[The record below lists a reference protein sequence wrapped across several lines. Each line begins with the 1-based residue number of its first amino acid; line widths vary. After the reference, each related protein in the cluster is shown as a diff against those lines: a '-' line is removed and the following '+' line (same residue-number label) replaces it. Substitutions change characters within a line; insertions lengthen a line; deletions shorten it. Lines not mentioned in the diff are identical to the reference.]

1 MAKYIAALCHRQI
14 SKSKRGSSIQIVKL
28 CIQVE
33 NPHPG
38 YSPKRPL
45 FLWGIYKIQGFMIPL
60 CLKVPASPGTKASWG
75 SIDNSIFAGLS
86 FALGVG
92 YFHITGT
99 SFCLVSKPV
108 GKRRVEKDKGV
119 EEMNNMNWYNFEGF
133 LGKLP
138 DFILALVVL
147 LIGWLVA
154 KGVEKAV
161 YKLLNKSGLDD
172 KLFSHIP
179 NKKYSSEKIISKIV
193 YWILLLIVF
202 IIVLNILNLN
212 LIAEPLVNLMNSIFG
227 AVDNILKA
235 ALILLFAYALAV
247 LVRYGVRKLGNAANI
262 DHLLVKWNLADTEK
276 DAHEGINK
284 TAKVLFYLVLLLF
297 LPAVLSALDITGV
310 SEPFADMLNSMLAF
324 IPKLLAAA
332 LIVLVGYFVA
342 KLVRTIVTNFLH
354 AVGLERLGERIGLS
368 KTLNG
373 TSLSSIVGNI
383 AFILVLIPTVIA
395 ALEKLD
401 IEGISAP
408 AIDMLNDVLT
418 MLPNIAVA
426 IVLILAGLWAGRM
439 AGKWTASFLN
449 KLGINSVMSNMK
461 VGSWKPGESTDS
473 FTITKILGYIVQF
486 IVSLLFIVEALQIV
500 GLDFLVTLA
509 TGVFAYIPSV
519 IAAIVILAVGLYLG
533 NITKKVLS
541 SILNGN
547 NKNVLATIAKYAIII
562 MAFFMALDQLG
573 IAQSIV
579 NSAFI
584 LVLGGLALAFGL
596 SFGLGGREFASTYLS
611 KMETNLSDISVD
623 KEKAQESQKDDW
635 TTSMNEDGT
644 IDNQPNRPDDGFPR
658 E

>member
-1 MAKYIAALCHRQI
+1 
-14 SKSKRGSSIQIVKL
+14 
-28 CIQVE
+28 
-33 NPHPG
+33 
-38 YSPKRPL
+38 
-45 FLWGIYKIQGFMIPL
+45 
-60 CLKVPASPGTKASWG
+60 
-75 SIDNSIFAGLS
+75 
-86 FALGVG
+86 
-92 YFHITGT
+92 
-99 SFCLVSKPV
+99 
-108 GKRRVEKDKGV
+108 
-119 EEMNNMNWYNFEGF
+119 MNMYNFEGF
-133 LGKLP
+133 LGKIP
-138 DFILALVVL
+138 DFLLALVVL

-161 YKLLNKSGLDD
+161 YKLLNKTGMDD

-227 AVDNILKA
+227 AIDNILKA
-235 ALILLFAYALAV
+235 ALILLVAYALAM
-247 LVRYGVRKLGNAANI
+247 LVSMGVRKLGKATHF
-262 DHLLVKWNLADTEK
+262 DHLLVKWNMADTEK
-276 DAHEGINK
+276 DAHSGIDK
-284 TAKVLFYLVLLLF
+284 AAKVLFYLVLLLF

-310 SEPFADMLNSMLAF
+310 SEPFTEMLNSMLAF

-354 AVGLERLGERIGLS
+354 SIGLERLGERLGLS
-368 KTLNG
+368 KTLSG
-373 TSLSSIVGNI
+373 TSLSSIIGNI
-383 AFILVLIPTVIA
+383 VFILILIPTVIA

-401 IEGISAP
+401 IEGVSGP
-408 AIDMLNDVLT
+408 AIEMLNDVLT

-426 IVLILAGLWAGRM
+426 IALILVGLWAGRL
-439 AGKWTASFLN
+439 AGRWTTDFLN
-449 KLGINSVMSNMK
+449 KLNINSLMSNMK
-461 VGSWKPGESTDS
+461 LGSWKPGESANS
-473 FTITKILGYIVQF
+473 LTITKILGYVVHFVIA
-486 IVSLLFIVEALQIV
+486 LLFIVEALQIV
-500 GLDFLVTLA
+500 ELDFLVTLA

-533 NITKKVLS
+533 NIAKKVLV
-541 SILNGN
+541 SILNGSS
-547 NKNVLATIAKYAIII
+547 KTVLATIAKYAIII

-596 SFGLGGREFASTYLS
+596 AFGLGGREFASNYLS
-611 KMETNLSDISVD
+611 KMENNLSDISVD
-623 KEKAQESQKDDW
+623 KEKAKRKAEGNSKDDW
-635 TTSMNEDGT
+635 TSSMNEDGT

-658 E
+658 G

>member
-1 MAKYIAALCHRQI
+1 M
-14 SKSKRGSSIQIVKL
+14 
-28 CIQVE
+28 
-33 NPHPG
+33 
-38 YSPKRPL
+38 
-45 FLWGIYKIQGFMIPL
+45 GIGGL
-60 CLKVPASPGTKASWG
+60 EKV
-75 SIDNSIFAGLS
+75 
-86 FALGVG
+86 
-92 YFHITGT
+92 
-99 SFCLVSKPV
+99 
-108 GKRRVEKDKGV
+108 KGV
-119 EEMNNMNWYNFEGF
+119 EGMNNMNMYNFEGF
-133 LGKLP
+133 LGKIP
-138 DFILALVVL
+138 DFLLALVVL

-161 YKLLNKSGLDD
+161 YKLLNKTGMDD

-227 AVDNILKA
+227 AIDNILKA
-235 ALILLFAYALAV
+235 ALILLVAYALAM
-247 LVRYGVRKLGNAANI
+247 LVSMGVRKLGKATHF
-262 DHLLVKWNLADTEK
+262 DHLLVKWNMADTEK
-276 DAHEGINK
+276 DAHSGIDK
-284 TAKVLFYLVLLLF
+284 AAKVLFYLVLLLF

-310 SEPFADMLNSMLAF
+310 SEPFTEMLNSMLAF

-354 AVGLERLGERIGLS
+354 SIGLERLGERLGLS
-368 KTLNG
+368 KTLSG
-373 TSLSSIVGNI
+373 TSLSSIIGNI
-383 AFILVLIPTVIA
+383 VFILILIPTVIA

-401 IEGISAP
+401 IEGVSGP
-408 AIDMLNDVLT
+408 AIEMLNDVLT

-426 IVLILAGLWAGRM
+426 IALILVGLWAGRL
-439 AGKWTASFLN
+439 AGRWTTDFLN
-449 KLGINSVMSNMK
+449 KLNINSLMSNMK
-461 VGSWKPGESTDS
+461 LGSWKPGESANS
-473 FTITKILGYIVQF
+473 LTITKILGYVVHFVIA
-486 IVSLLFIVEALQIV
+486 LLFIVEALQIV
-500 GLDFLVTLA
+500 ELDFLVTLA

-533 NITKKVLS
+533 NIAKKVLV
-541 SILNGN
+541 SILNGSS
-547 NKNVLATIAKYAIII
+547 KTVLATIAKYAIII

-596 SFGLGGREFASTYLS
+596 AFGLGGREFASNYLS
-611 KMETNLSDISVD
+611 KMENNLSDISVD
-623 KEKAQESQKDDW
+623 KEKAKRKAEGNSKDDW
-635 TTSMNEDGT
+635 TSSMNEDGT

-658 E
+658 G

>member
-1 MAKYIAALCHRQI
+1 
-14 SKSKRGSSIQIVKL
+14 
-28 CIQVE
+28 
-33 NPHPG
+33 
-38 YSPKRPL
+38 
-45 FLWGIYKIQGFMIPL
+45 
-60 CLKVPASPGTKASWG
+60 
-75 SIDNSIFAGLS
+75 
-86 FALGVG
+86 
-92 YFHITGT
+92 
-99 SFCLVSKPV
+99 
-108 GKRRVEKDKGV
+108 
-119 EEMNNMNWYNFEGF
+119 MNWYNNFEGF
-133 LGKLP
+133 LGKIP

-154 KGVEKAV
+154 KGIEKAV
-161 YKLLNKSGLDD
+161 YKLLKKTGMDD

-212 LIAEPLVNLMNSIFG
+212 LIAEPLVNMMNSIFG
-227 AVDNILKA
+227 AIDNILKA
-235 ALILLFAYALAV
+235 ALILLFAYAIAM
-247 LVRYGVRKLGNAANI
+247 LVSFGVRKLGKATNF
-262 DHLLVKWNLADTEK
+262 DHLLVKWNMADTEK

-310 SEPFADMLNSMLAF
+310 SEPFTDMVNSMLAF

-354 AVGLERLGERIGLS
+354 AVGLEKLRGRLGLEN
-368 KTLNG
+368 TLGG
-373 TSLSSIVGNI
+373 TTLSSIVGNI
-383 AFILVLIPTVIA
+383 VFILILIPTVIA

-401 IEGISAP
+401 IEGVSAP

-418 MLPNIAVA
+418 MIPNIAVA
-426 IVLILAGLWAGRM
+426 IVLILVGLWAGRM
-439 AGKWTASFLN
+439 AGRWTTNFLN
-449 KLGINSVMSNMK
+449 KLGINSLMSNMK

-473 FTITKILGYIVQF
+473 LTITKIIGYIVHF
-486 IVSLLFIVEALQIV
+486 VIALLFIVEALQIV
-500 GLDFLVTLA
+500 ELEFLVTLA

-519 IAAIVILAVGLYLG
+519 FAAIVILAVGLYLG
-533 NITKKVLS
+533 NIAKKVLS

-596 SFGLGGREFASTYLS
+596 SFGLGGREFASNYLS
-611 KMETNLSDISVD
+611 KMENNLSDISVD
-623 KEKAQESQKDDW
+623 KEKAKRKAETDQKDDW
-635 TTSMNEDGT
+635 TSSMNEDGT
-644 IDNQPNRPDDGFPR
+644 IDNQPNRPDDEFPR
-658 E
+658 R

>member
-1 MAKYIAALCHRQI
+1 
-14 SKSKRGSSIQIVKL
+14 
-28 CIQVE
+28 
-33 NPHPG
+33 
-38 YSPKRPL
+38 
-45 FLWGIYKIQGFMIPL
+45 
-60 CLKVPASPGTKASWG
+60 
-75 SIDNSIFAGLS
+75 
-86 FALGVG
+86 
-92 YFHITGT
+92 
-99 SFCLVSKPV
+99 
-108 GKRRVEKDKGV
+108 
-119 EEMNNMNWYNFEGF
+119 MNNMNMYNFEGF
-133 LGKLP
+133 LGKIP
-138 DFILALVVL
+138 DFLLALVVL

-161 YKLLNKSGLDD
+161 YKLLNKTGMDD

-227 AVDNILKA
+227 AIDNILKA
-235 ALILLFAYALAV
+235 ALILLVAYALAM
-247 LVRYGVRKLGNAANI
+247 LVSMGVRKLGKATHF
-262 DHLLVKWNLADTEK
+262 DHLLVKWNMADTEK
-276 DAHEGINK
+276 DAHSGIDK
-284 TAKVLFYLVLLLF
+284 AAKVLFYLVLLLF

-310 SEPFADMLNSMLAF
+310 SEPFTEMLNSMLAF

-354 AVGLERLGERIGLS
+354 SIGLERLGERLGLS
-368 KTLNG
+368 KTLSG
-373 TSLSSIVGNI
+373 TSLSSIIGNI
-383 AFILVLIPTVIA
+383 VFILILIPTVIA

-401 IEGISAP
+401 IEGVSGP
-408 AIDMLNDVLT
+408 AIEMLNDVLT

-426 IVLILAGLWAGRM
+426 IALILVGLWAGRL
-439 AGKWTASFLN
+439 AGRWTTDFLN
-449 KLGINSVMSNMK
+449 KLNINSLMSNMK
-461 VGSWKPGESTDS
+461 LGSWKPGESANS
-473 FTITKILGYIVQF
+473 LTITKILGYVVHFVIA
-486 IVSLLFIVEALQIV
+486 LLFIVEALQIV
-500 GLDFLVTLA
+500 ELDFLVTLA

-533 NITKKVLS
+533 NIAKKVLV
-541 SILNGN
+541 SILNGSS
-547 NKNVLATIAKYAIII
+547 KTVLATIAKYAIII

-596 SFGLGGREFASTYLS
+596 AFGLGGREFASNYLS
-611 KMETNLSDISVD
+611 KMENNLSDISVD
-623 KEKAQESQKDDW
+623 KEKAKRKAEGNSKDDW
-635 TTSMNEDGT
+635 TSSMNEDGT

-658 E
+658 G

>member
-1 MAKYIAALCHRQI
+1 
-14 SKSKRGSSIQIVKL
+14 
-28 CIQVE
+28 
-33 NPHPG
+33 
-38 YSPKRPL
+38 
-45 FLWGIYKIQGFMIPL
+45 
-60 CLKVPASPGTKASWG
+60 
-75 SIDNSIFAGLS
+75 
-86 FALGVG
+86 
-92 YFHITGT
+92 
-99 SFCLVSKPV
+99 
-108 GKRRVEKDKGV
+108 
-119 EEMNNMNWYNFEGF
+119 MNNMNMYNFEGF
-133 LGKLP
+133 LGKIP
-138 DFILALVVL
+138 DFLLALVVL

-161 YKLLNKSGLDD
+161 YKLLNRTGMDD

-235 ALILLFAYALAV
+235 ALILLVAYALAM
-247 LVRYGVRKLGNAANI
+247 LVSMGVRKLAHATHF
-262 DHLLVKWNLADTEK
+262 DHLLVKWNMADTAK
-276 DAHEGINK
+276 DAHAGINK
-284 TAKVLFYLVLLLF
+284 AAKVLFYLVLLLF

-310 SEPFADMLNSMLAF
+310 SEPFTDMLNSMLAF

-332 LIVLVGYFVA
+332 LIIFVGYFVA

-354 AVGLERLGERIGLS
+354 TIGLEKLGERLGLS
-368 KTLNG
+368 RTLSG
-373 TSLSSIVGNI
+373 TSLSSIAGNI
-383 AFILVLIPTVIA
+383 VFILILIPTVIA

-401 IEGISAP
+401 IEGVSGP
-408 AIDMLNDVLT
+408 AIEMLNDVLT

-426 IVLILAGLWAGRM
+426 IVLILVGLWAGRI
-439 AGKWTASFLN
+439 AGRWTTNFLN
-449 KLGINSVMSNMK
+449 TLSINSLMSNMK
-461 VGSWKPGESTDS
+461 LGSWKPGESTDS
-473 FTITKILGYIVQF
+473 LTITRILGYVVHFVIA
-486 IVSLLFIVEALQIV
+486 LLFIVEALQIV
-500 GLDFLVTLA
+500 ELEFLVTLA

-533 NITKKVLS
+533 NITKKVLV
-541 SILNGN
+541 SILNGSS
-547 NKNVLATIAKYAIII
+547 KNVLATIAKYAIII

-584 LVLGGLALAFGL
+584 LVLGGLSLAFGL
-596 SFGLGGREFASTYLS
+596 SFGLGGREFASNYLS
-611 KMETNLSDISVD
+611 KMENNLSDISVD
-623 KEKAQESQKDDW
+623 KEKAKRKAQESSRDDW
-635 TTSMNEDGT
+635 TSSMNEDGT

>member
-1 MAKYIAALCHRQI
+1 
-14 SKSKRGSSIQIVKL
+14 
-28 CIQVE
+28 
-33 NPHPG
+33 
-38 YSPKRPL
+38 
-45 FLWGIYKIQGFMIPL
+45 
-60 CLKVPASPGTKASWG
+60 
-75 SIDNSIFAGLS
+75 
-86 FALGVG
+86 
-92 YFHITGT
+92 
-99 SFCLVSKPV
+99 
-108 GKRRVEKDKGV
+108 
-119 EEMNNMNWYNFEGF
+119 MNNMNMYNFEGF

-147 LIGWLVA
+147 LIGWLIA

-161 YKLLNKSGLDD
+161 YKLLNRTGMDD

-202 IIVLNILNLN
+202 IIALNILNLD

-227 AVDNILKA
+227 AIDNILKA
-235 ALILLFAYALAV
+235 ALILLVAYAIAK
-247 LVRYGVRKLGNAANI
+247 LVSYGVRKLGEASHF
-262 DHLLVKWNLADTEK
+262 DHLLVKWKLADTEK
-276 DAHEGINK
+276 DAHAGIDK

-297 LPAVLSALDITGV
+297 LPAVLSALDITGI
-310 SEPFADMLNSMLAF
+310 SEPFTDMLNSMLAF

-354 AVGLERLGERIGLS
+354 TIGLEKLRSRLGLNN
-368 KTLNG
+368 TLNG
-373 TSLSSIVGNI
+373 TTLSSLVGNI
-383 AFILVLIPTVIA
+383 VFILILIPTVIA

-401 IEGISAP
+401 IEGVSGP

-426 IVLILAGLWAGRM
+426 IVLILVGLWAGRM
-439 AGKWTASFLN
+439 AGKWTTNFLDQ
-449 KLGINSVMSNMK
+449 LSINSLMSNMK

-473 FTITKILGYIVQF
+473 LTITKILGYIVHF
-486 IVSLLFIVEALQIV
+486 VVALLFIVEALQIV
-500 GLDFLVTLA
+500 ELEFLVTLA

-533 NITKKVLS
+533 NIAKKVLT

-547 NKNVLATIAKYAIII
+547 NKNVLAAVAKYAIII

-584 LVLGGLALAFGL
+584 LVLGGVALAFGL
-596 SFGLGGREFASTYLS
+596 SFGLGGREFASNYLS
-611 KMETNLSDISVD
+611 KMENNLSDISVD
-623 KEKAQESQKDDW
+623 KEKAKRKAQENQKDDW
-635 TTSMNEDGT
+635 TSSMNEDGT
-644 IDNQPNRPDDGFPR
+644 IDNQPNRFDDDFPKR
-658 E
+658 

>member
-1 MAKYIAALCHRQI
+1 
-14 SKSKRGSSIQIVKL
+14 
-28 CIQVE
+28 
-33 NPHPG
+33 
-38 YSPKRPL
+38 
-45 FLWGIYKIQGFMIPL
+45 
-60 CLKVPASPGTKASWG
+60 
-75 SIDNSIFAGLS
+75 
-86 FALGVG
+86 
-92 YFHITGT
+92 
-99 SFCLVSKPV
+99 
-108 GKRRVEKDKGV
+108 
-119 EEMNNMNWYNFEGF
+119 MNNMNWYNFEGF

-138 DFILALVVL
+138 DFILALIVL

-154 KGVEKAV
+154 KGIEKAV
-161 YKLLNKSGLDD
+161 YKLLNKTGMDD

-193 YWILLLIVF
+193 YWILLFIVF

-235 ALILLFAYALAV
+235 ALILLFAYALAM
-247 LVRYGVRKLGNAANI
+247 LVSYGVRKLGDTTRF
-262 DHLLVKWNLADTEK
+262 DHMLVKWKLADSEK

-354 AVGLERLGERIGLS
+354 TIGLEKLRSRLGLEN
-368 KTLNG
+368 TLNG
-373 TSLSSIVGNI
+373 TTLSSIVGNI
-383 AFILVLIPTVIA
+383 VFILILIPTVIA

-401 IEGISAP
+401 IEGVSGP

-426 IVLILAGLWAGRM
+426 IVLILVGLWAGRM
-439 AGKWTASFLN
+439 AGKWTTNFLDQ
-449 KLGINSVMSNMK
+449 LSINSLMSNMK
-461 VGSWKPGESTDS
+461 VGSWKPGESADS
-473 FTITKILGYIVQF
+473 LTITKILGYIVHF
-486 IVSLLFIVEALQIV
+486 VVALLFIVEALQIV
-500 GLDFLVTLA
+500 ELEFLVTLA

-519 IAAIVILAVGLYLG
+519 IAAIIILAVGLYLG
-533 NITKKVLS
+533 NIAKKVLV

-547 NKNVLATIAKYAIII
+547 NKTVLAAIAKYAIII

-596 SFGLGGREFASTYLS
+596 SFGLGGREFASSYLS
-611 KMETNLSDISVD
+611 KMENNLSDISVD
-623 KEKAQESQKDDW
+623 KEKAKRRAQENQKDDW
-635 TTSMNEDGT
+635 TSSMNEDGT
-644 IDNQPNRPDDGFPR
+644 IDNQPNRRNDDFPKR
-658 E
+658 